1 MRFARLMAV
10 AALSFALVTGGCS
23 AAGGGAPAA
32 NSGPAAPAVATPAAV
47 FPVTVTDDLGR
58 SVTIERQPERIVSLA
73 PGDTEILYALA
84 LLPKVVGVTTM
95 DDFPSLVKEMPKVGD
110 FMTPN
115 LEKIAAA
122 KPDLVMVTGGIQ
134 TTTIKKL
141 EGLGAKVVAVDPN
154 SVEKLYASIEM
165 VGRATGTPAGASSVV
180 ATMRGEVASFTAAV
194 KGLPTKT
201 CFVEIAQNPIY
212 TTGSGTLIDDLI
224 RLAGGTNVVK
234 QKGYV
239 GYSLE
244 QLLKDDPQVY
254 FVTKGSMSD
263 PAGLAKR
270 PGFDKLSAV
279 VNKRVY
285 VLDDDLV
292 SRPGPRIALG
302 LRAIAADLHPEAK
315 LGQ

>member
-1 MRFARLMAV
+1 MRFARPMA
-10 AALSFALVTGGCS
+10 AAMLGIALVVGGCT
-23 AAGGGAPAA
+23 AAGGGG
-32 NSGPAAPAVATPAAV
+32 SGVPEVATPAAA

-73 PGDTEILYALA
+73 PGDTEILYALDQ
-84 LLPKVVGVTTM
+84 LPKVVGVTTL
-95 DDFPSLVKEMPKVGD
+95 DDFPSQVKEMPKVGD

-134 TTTIKKL
+134 TSTITKL
-141 EGLGAKVVAVDPN
+141 EALGAKVVAVDPN

-165 VGRATGTPAGASSVV
+165 VGKVTGTPAGASAVV
-180 ATMRGEVASFTAAV
+180 ATMRGEVDAVTAKV
-194 KGLPTKT
+194 KGLPAQT

-212 TTGSGTLIDDLI
+212 STGSGTLIDDLV

-263 PAGLAKR
+263 PAALKNR
-270 PGFDKLSAV
+270 PGFDRLAAV

>member
-1 MRFARLMAV
+1 
-10 AALSFALVTGGCS
+10 
-23 AAGGGAPAA
+23 
-32 NSGPAAPAVATPAAV
+32 
-47 FPVTVTDDLGR
+47 
-58 SVTIERQPERIVSLA
+58 
-73 PGDTEILYALA
+73 
-84 LLPKVVGVTTM
+84 
-95 DDFPSLVKEMPKVGD
+95 
-110 FMTPN
+110 
-115 LEKIAAA
+115 
-122 KPDLVMVTGGIQ
+122 
-134 TTTIKKL
+134 
-141 EGLGAKVVAVDPN
+141 
-154 SVEKLYASIEM
+154 M

-180 ATMRGEVASFTAAV
+180 ATMRGEVASITSAV
-194 KGLPTKT
+194 NGLPAKT
-201 CFVEIAQNPIY
+201 CFVEIAQGPNALY
-212 TTGSGTLIDDLI
+212 TTGSGTLIDDLV

-279 VNKRVY
+279 ANKRVY
-285 VLDDDLV
+285 VLDDNLV